1 MPGWLR
7 VRVDPLDPLFRPQLV
22 EALESEGFEVH
33 TEQEMDVKNADVVV
47 KVVAMEGGTASA
59 WVIAR
64 ALNRFRQ
71 RTKIGPR
78 VVVMEAED
86 RNGPACQLKSD

>member
-7 VRVDPLDPLFRPQLV
+7 VRVDPLNPLFRPQLV
-22 EALESEGFEVH
+22 EALESEGFEVL

-47 KVVAMEGGTASA
+47 KVVVVEGGTASA

-64 ALNRFRQ
+64 ALNRFRE
-71 RTKIGPR
+71 RSKIGPR
-78 VVVMEAED
+78 VVIMDAEA
-86 RNGPACQLKSD
+86 RNGPACQLKAD